1 MPALWRWGPP
11 ITQPEPTGV
20 GGGVPQARADAAPRA
35 VVLEQ
40 VTIGYNVIEG
50 LIGVT
55 FGIIAGSIALTGF
68 GFDSW
73 IEVTA
78 AAVVLRRLRAE
89 IAGGEPDEDKERRAL
104 RIVAVTFFVLAVYV
118 TIEGIRDL
126 LVGDEPSVS
135 VVGMVLT
142 GLSAVIM
149 PTLARL
155 KRRAGEAMNS
165 RLVLADAAE
174 TKLCAWLS
182 VSTLAGLLGFATFGL
197 SWIDPVAGFVI
208 AYFAVR
214 EGREAWEG
222 ELVCDD
228 DHDD

>member
-1 MPALWRWGPP
+1 MTPP
-11 ITQPEPTGV
+11 ESRAGESTPLTRPEA
-20 GGGVPQARADAAPRA
+20 ARRA
-35 VVLEQ
+35 VTLER
-40 VTIGYNVIEG
+40 VTIGYNVVEG
-50 LIGVT
+50 LIAVT

-89 IAGGEPDEDKERRAL
+89 VAGGEPDDEKERWAL
-104 RIVAVTFFVLAVYV
+104 RVVAVTFFVLAVYV

-126 LVGDEPSVS
+126 VVGEEPSAS

-142 GLSAVIM
+142 ALSSVVM

-155 KRRAGEAMNS
+155 KRSAGETMSS

-182 VSTLAGLLGFATFGL
+182 VSTLAGLVGFAAFRL
-197 SWIDPVAGFVI
+197 SWIDPLAGFVI

-228 DHDD
+228 D